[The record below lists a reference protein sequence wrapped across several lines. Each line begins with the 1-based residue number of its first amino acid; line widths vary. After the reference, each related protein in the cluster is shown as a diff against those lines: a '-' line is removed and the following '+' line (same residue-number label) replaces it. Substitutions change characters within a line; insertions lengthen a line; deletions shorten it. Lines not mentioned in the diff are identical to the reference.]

1 MKRILGLLFALLLL
15 IETINP
21 SVYAAEESTP
31 FADESTSEVISNTE
45 ANKTENSASDLTE
58 KEPTVNQDTYEV
70 FPEVPFPVLPKE
82 EEQQYIVRL
91 NESNVKTLKAETTPP
106 QLEDAILL
114 PRVDRY
120 LADLT
125 PTDVNELIR
134 EGTVEYVEL
143 DQPIELAANKVE
155 TKDLKEQPQS
165 IPWGVYSVGANL
177 APKSDKTNKKVKVA
191 VFDTGISPHPELNVK
206 DGVSF
211 VEDETDYADH
221 QGHGTHM
228 AGTISAVDDTYGIV
242 GVSPNVEL
250 YSVKVINAKGKG
262 YTSSVVQGID
272 WAINH
277 HIDIINISFTSME
290 YSDVLEQAIQN
301 AREKGILVFAAAGN
315 AGNGENN
322 VRYPAQYPGVIG
334 VGAVNTAHARATF
347 SSTGEGLDLMAPG
360 TNILS
365 TYNHQDY
372 AILSGT
378 SSATAFASGAAALL
392 WEHNPSWTANQVADR
407 LTETATSLGEAHQ
420 YGKGLINVAK
430 ALGIIDGN
438 IAPLTDGEDPSLLTL
453 PIEEPVVDGDLELAS
468 YDHQGNGQSVVAG
481 QPITVSLKLNG
492 GLNGENTHPRITI
505 TVAPTSNPTQ
515 IISAATKILQ
525 DPNLNVSIPFTWNT
539 RADTS
544 PGSYIIRYAYGGIF
558 GDGRVDDTFNV
569 TVTSPEVIPPV
580 EGEISDTYE
589 NNNTFAQARLINE
602 GSTYTSYISVEN
614 DLDYYKFV
622 ATNTREATVTLRST
636 RGSEFVLNSY
646 DNEQNALNSIEASS
660 GQENSTK
667 IRVEAGKTY
676 YLKVQGNNGYFG
688 NKNYSLSIDGYVAP
702 ALVEPKNL
710 VAFPNY
716 TSIKMT
722 WDAMEGAT
730 SYIVQLNGKTVAT
743 PTNNLY
749 DFKGLRSLTDYSLS
763 VAAVYPEG
771 TSIFSTIREKT
782 KISELIINNPQDIQ
796 LPAGSEQL
804 FMFKPATTGVY
815 RIFTSGYRNSS
826 GQNDTNLKIFNDAN
840 QSDLIFENDDYSD
853 TTFSEMNLPLDG
865 GKTYYVLLSGFDGV
879 PLEARITAKVISSD
893 IPYLTLDEAKDID
906 QSTGDSTVYV
916 FSPGAT
922 ANYKLFTSY
931 YKGDKSKNNDTKIT
945 IYSDIAMKQPITGGT
960 DDDSGGDNFSKL
972 ELMLIKGTPYY
983 IKVESY
989 DKVYARLT
997 VSGMPVDFPVIQNQE
1012 KKDISLLA
1020 DQSSYYSFTPTVT
1033 GKYRFFTTFYTGS
1046 SAIYDTHIA
1055 LYSDSI
1061 MSNLVNENDDIEGL
1075 IPYGITWSKLETTL
1089 QAGTTYYLVAKNN
1102 APGTTL
1108 KARVQVEDA
1117 FQSEKSKAQVLQW
1130 DDLYSLD
1137 SKGQKFKTTSLYD
1150 VDYYRISLSS
1160 PEQVNINLFDGM
1172 GAIEDAHG
1180 NIYSFFNSEG
1190 EWVFEL
1196 PAGEYYLKVGNY
1208 IAGLWGRASV
1218 KDFQSHDYEMSL
1230 YINEIN
1236 FIETDVSGD
1245 NEYTISSEPMDN
1257 VKSGKTWDFTPN
1269 RDGTRRKQEA
1279 QFIYKND
1286 KHDSTLVYRVY
1297 PHKEHANM
1305 NSTIVKGILTGK
1317 RNIGSVEI
1325 TWDGHITM
1333 NTDRLGWVYYGRSY
1347 PKNGLYEMSIYPYP
1361 PDNDA
1366 SKLNMHLIRY
1376 TNINIVNRVKYGT
1389 NTIAPPPRTLDGTR
1403 NSALITGNNRK
1414 NCTACEAYFNY
1425 YVYRVSDVNGEY
1437 TYTQRYNNWLNE
1449 TYGVTSL
1456 EKFFKGMEQLV
1467 AVDENADPI
1476 TKIQQSLELGGMIPI
1491 IGVAPDGLN
1500 TVLYLVQ
1507 GQYGNA
1513 SLSALSL
1520 IPIIGDVYV
1529 ASKKGGRVVVD
1540 GIKIAGYQKVEDLTS
1555 FTVCNCFAGETPVNT
1570 DQGEI
1575 PIKDLVVGNKVLSK
1589 NEETG
1594 EIAYKPVTDIFS
1606 KEVSELYIID
1616 AGGEKI
1622 KTTNNHPFWIKN
1634 VGWKTSEELKIGDY
1648 LITDKDIAIRIDN
1661 ISIQQINTVV
1671 YNFTVADFHTYFVTG
1686 LGIWTHNLSCNI
1698 ADYKKVVNAKYAQ
1711 KVTKNNGTNS
1721 AQLRAELIKAGIAVP
1736 AINGNMRYWAAHH
1749 IVPAVGG
1756 GPAGVQLRNI
1766 FTKYGINFNS
1776 ASNGVFLPMGAK
1788 GSGTTIE
1795 IDEILDGNTYVGKEL
1810 ANHNGYH
1817 YQKYFDYVL
1826 EQLEDLDDQM
1836 EILEKLHDIRKDLMS
1851 GKLVLK
1857 NPVK

>member
-45 ANKTENSASDLTE
+45 AKNTENLASDLTE
-58 KEPTVNQDTYEV
+58 KESNVNQDTYEV

-347 SSTGEGLDLMAPG
+347 SSTGEGLDVMAPG

-407 LTETATSLGEAHQ
+407 LTETATSLGESHQ

-438 IAPLTDGEDPSLLTL
+438 IAPLTDGEDPSLLTV
-453 PIEEPVVDGDLELAS
+453 PVEEPVVDSDLTLAS
-468 YDHQGNGQSVVAG
+468 YDHLGNGKSVAAG

-492 GLNGENTHPRITI
+492 GLKGENVHTGITI
-505 TVAPTSNPTQ
+505 TVSPTSNPSQ
-515 IISAATKILQ
+515 VINGATKKITN
-525 DPNLNVSIPFTWNT
+525 PNLNVDIPFTWNT
-539 RADTS
+539 KADTP
-544 PGSYIIRYAYGGIF
+544 PGTYEIRYRYDGIF
-558 GDGRVDDTFNV
+558 GDDTFNV
-569 TVTSPEVIPPV
+569 TVTSPEVVPPV

-676 YLKVQGNNGYFG
+676 YLKIQGNNGYFG

-702 ALVEPKNL
+702 ALIEPKNL

-906 QSTGDSTVYV
+906 QSKGDSTVYI

-931 YKGDKSKNNDTKIT
+931 YKGDKSKNNDTKMT

-972 ELMLIKGTPYY
+972 ELTLTKGTPYY

-989 DKVYARLT
+989 DKVYARLM

-1012 KKDISLLA
+1012 SKDISLLA
-1020 DQSSYYSFTPTVT
+1020 DQSSYFAFTPTVT

-1061 MSNLVNENDDIEGL
+1061 MSNLVNENDDVGIEGY
-1075 IPYGITWSKLETTL
+1075 YGAIWSKIDPTL
-1089 QAGTTYYLVAKNN
+1089 QAGTTYYLIVKSNTPGN
-1102 APGTTL
+1102 AIKTTI
-1108 KARVQVEDA
+1108 QVEDS
-1117 FQSEKSKAQVLQW
+1117 FQSEKSKAQPLEW
-1130 DDLYSLD
+1130 NDLYSLD
-1137 SKGQKFKTTSLYD
+1137 TKGKKFRTSSLFD

-1160 PEQVNINLFDGM
+1160 PEQVNINLFDGI
-1172 GAIEDAHG
+1172 GAIEDA
-1180 NIYSFFNSEG
+1180 NNKIFSYFNSNG
-1190 EWVFEL
+1190 ANVFEL
-1196 PAGEYYLKVGNY
+1196 DAGTYYLKVGNRVVKK
-1208 IAGLWGRASV
+1208 WGNTSP
-1218 KDFQSHDYEMSL
+1218 KDF
-1230 YINEIN
+1230 
-1236 FIETDVSGD
+1236 
-1245 NEYTISSEPMDN
+1245 
-1257 VKSGKTWDFTPN
+1257 
-1269 RDGTRRKQEA
+1269 
-1279 QFIYKND
+1279 
-1286 KHDSTLVYRVY
+1286 
-1297 PHKEHANM
+1297 
-1305 NSTIVKGILTGK
+1305 KGY
-1317 RNIGSVEI
+1317 N
-1325 TWDGHITM
+1325 
-1333 NTDRLGWVYYGRSY
+1333 
-1347 PKNGLYEMSIYPYP
+1347 YEMSIYINKFVEVEGQSDYSIASEGREDNFSKTPIIDVTPVNGKRKTYYIPTFDNKEHISQIGYQIYP
-1361 PDNDA
+1361 IFDNTFLQDA
-1366 SKLNMHLIRY
+1366 GSQLIYTIYESVISRVSSITLVNMPWDGTVTYNKELYARVNKGKYYAKSGLYKVLMYPY
-1376 TNINIVNRVKYGT
+1376 TNDVTNIDFRKVQYAEVKVANDPLAIANRIPAAPMTLYGKNGGDIITASNKTNCDLCKDYFRKYFFKTNNSPLDFQRAYVEWANNIYGPNGMQAFVNKMDLLVRSGEASQILHTTLDVGGVIPIVGMLADGT
-1389 NTIAPPPRTLDGTR
+1389 N
-1403 NSALITGNNRK
+1403 
-1414 NCTACEAYFNY
+1414 
-1425 YVYRVSDVNGEY
+1425 V
-1437 TYTQRYNNWLNE
+1437 
-1449 TYGVTSL
+1449 
-1456 EKFFKGMEQLV
+1456 
-1467 AVDENADPI
+1467 
-1476 TKIQQSLELGGMIPI
+1476 
-1491 IGVAPDGLN
+1491 
-1500 TVLYLVQ
+1500 VLYLIE
-1507 GQYGNA
+1507 GDIAGA
-1513 SLSALSL
+1513 ALSGTAFV
-1520 IPIIGDVYV
+1520 PIIGDVTMAAKYGNKIYKKTVKTAYLQEV
-1529 ASKKGGRVVVD
+1529 ADVYAKSP
-1540 GIKIAGYQKVEDLTS
+1540 
-1555 FTVCNCFAGETPVNT
+1555 CNCFAAGTLVHT
-1570 DQGEI
+1570 DKGKV
-1575 PIKDLVVGNKVLSK
+1575 PIEKIKVGDKVLSK
-1589 NEETG
+1589 DEKTG
-1594 EIAYKPVTDIFS
+1594 KIEYKPVVYTFD
-1606 KEVSELYIID
+1606 KLTEELYTIK
-1616 AGGEKI
+1616 AGNKKI
-1622 KTTNNHPFWIKN
+1622 VTTDNHPFWIKGK
-1634 VGWKTSEELKIGDY
+1634 GWKTSNQLKIGDQ
-1648 LITDKDIAIRIDN
+1648 LVTDQNKIVPIDDIIVEKKNA
-1661 ISIQQINTVV
+1661 TV
-1671 YNFTVADFHTYFVTG
+1671 YNFTVEDFHTYFVTD
-1686 LGIWTHNLSCNI
+1686 LGIWTHNTFCNI
-1698 ADYKKVVNAKYAQ
+1698 NVYNTAKVKKSFTVKPGKY
-1711 KVTKNNGTNS
+1711 TKSQSPSTILK
-1721 AQLRAELIKAGIAVP
+1721 QELIDAGVP
-1736 AINGNMRYWAAHH
+1736 YPGKITTSEGIVIENWPAHH
-1749 IVPAVGG
+1749 IAAAGSKQNEFAAEARDIVEDVG
-1756 GPAGVQLRNI
+1756 I
-1766 FTKYGINFNS
+1766 DINS
-1776 ASNGVFLPMGAK
+1776 AANGVFLPNPGKDSGDIIRIDDNTIVSTHTGKHLGSYFEYVAEQLRPYK
-1788 GSGTTIE
+1788 GNQQKIIE
-1795 IDEILDGNTYVGKEL
+1795 ALDKIRKEL
-1810 ANHNGYH
+1810 
-1817 YQKYFDYVL
+1817 L
-1826 EQLEDLDDQM
+1826 EGTV
-1836 EILEKLHDIRKDLMS
+1836 KLQ
-1851 GKLVLK
+1851 
-1857 NPVK
+1857 NPKVVPKP